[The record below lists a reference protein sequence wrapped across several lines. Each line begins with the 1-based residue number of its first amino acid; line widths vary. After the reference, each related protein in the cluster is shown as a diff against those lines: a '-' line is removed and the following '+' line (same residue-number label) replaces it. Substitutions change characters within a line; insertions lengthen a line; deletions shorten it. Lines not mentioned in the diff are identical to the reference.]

1 MYCIVWI
8 VCIVIFVGFGFG
20 IIQSW
25 CGFSSFRTQGS
36 QSPRGSTL
44 VIGLAVS
51 AMTTSTSST
60 FSSGFRIQILD
71 VFLRYRCSLLCNK
84 IMKKLQE
91 LFSWKN
97 SCKIFHE
104 KFKKKFVKLCLH
116 LWKSFISTNFLLMK
130 KKKKNCEK
138 IIFFFHEFLFVIR
151 ETLVWVILII
161 IMQFPSQCESI
172 IYFRT
177 LTTEIIFCSC
187 PLPSLQSFE
196 EKVKRNMGAK
206 LISEGK
212 VRVHSG
218 WNNSWFFTP
227 LCFKK
232 IFENHV

>member
-97 SCKIFHE
+97 SWKIFQE
-104 KFKKKFVKLCLH
+104 KFTKKSWTFCYNFSFVTFLGLSGLWLICRITYYDISLKNYREIWVESNCYFHVH
-116 LWKSFISTNFLLMK
+116 L
-130 KKKKNCEK
+130 
-138 IIFFFHEFLFVIR
+138 
-151 ETLVWVILII
+151 
-161 IMQFPSQCESI
+161 
-172 IYFRT
+172 
-177 LTTEIIFCSC
+177 
-187 PLPSLQSFE
+187 
-196 EKVKRNMGAK
+196 
-206 LISEGK
+206 
-212 VRVHSG
+212 
-218 WNNSWFFTP
+218 
-227 LCFKK
+227 
-232 IFENHV
+232 